1 MQCLNR
7 IDWHCFTLTP
17 ISVSVDVE
25 TLCPKHDCR
34 LNDYDLSNS
43 SSLDLTSTLGA
54 PRGSTSRGS

>member
-1 MQCLNR
+1 MGLP
-7 IDWHCFTLTP
+7 LTP
-17 ISVSVDVE
+17 ISFSVDVE

-54 PRGSTSRGS
+54 PRGSISRGG